1 MAQVLAIKEMVEM
14 RYEQK
19 VLVPPSPLTF
29 DEFVDMFGED
39 DEVEL
44 INGVVVKK
52 MAARDPH
59 ENLFGWLYFV
69 LRGYVAAKNL
79 GIVRGSRTAV
89 QVTEHRGRL
98 PDVLF
103 VRKDRE
109 SIVQEKGI
117 YGAPDLVIE
126 IVSPGDRPADI
137 VALEAD
143 YRSVDVSEIW
153 FIDQKLKRVR
163 VLRQKDGYKG
173 EVISEGIVRS
183 EVVEGFRLKVE
194 WLFAKPLPLELD
206 ILNQLLSGG
215 RG

>member
-1 MAQVLAIKEMVEM
+1 MAQTLLFALYSSMQLVIEALPSTRQTTAIKELVEM
-14 RYEQK
+14 RYEQQ

-44 INGVVVKK
+44 IDGVVVKK

-103 VRKDRE
+103 VRKERE
-109 SIVQEKGI
+109 HC
-117 YGAPDLVIE
+117 
-126 IVSPGDRPADI
+126 PGERHLWHA
-137 VALEAD
+137 
-143 YRSVDVSEIW
+143 
-153 FIDQKLKRVR
+153 
-163 VLRQKDGYKG
+163 
-173 EVISEGIVRS
+173 
-183 EVVEGFRLKVE
+183 
-194 WLFAKPLPLELD
+194 
-206 ILNQLLSGG
+206 
-215 RG
+215 